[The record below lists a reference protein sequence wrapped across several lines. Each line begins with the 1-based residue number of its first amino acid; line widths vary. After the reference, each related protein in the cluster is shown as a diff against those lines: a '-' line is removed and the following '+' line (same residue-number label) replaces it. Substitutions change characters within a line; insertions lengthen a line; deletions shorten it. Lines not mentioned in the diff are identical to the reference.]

1 MLLNNCLQSR
11 SVNGLSILEFF
22 ILKYEESWSS
32 KKLRKKD
39 VEQVCTPSTL
49 EDPFTVNGYAKM
61 SSRNHCHHPRKFK
74 ALPIKTSELEN
85 LVQARAY
92 CALVIISPF
101 WHCLRVLSSFILC
114 FHQIMSLWDP
124 KTRVKRNRNALR
136 FWNTVSEFDFKNDE
150 FDLGNFECQLHK
162 KLFKG

>member
-22 ILKYEESWSS
+22 ILKYEESWSSS

-114 FHQIMSLWDP
+114 FHQNHESLRP
-124 KTRVKRNRNALR
+124 KNK
-136 FWNTVSEFDFKNDE
+136 SE
-150 FDLGNFECQLHK
+150 K
-162 KLFKG
+162 KQKCSEILKHSG